1 MIEKERYQ
9 ELLDIGYTET
19 QIKKILE
26 KDELTKE
33 LYERLI
39 EEKETS
45 TTKDKTGHIKFKNVN
60 HQERAEKFGR
70 VSDGDTTEYLNI
82 ALKYFNY
89 RCALSGEIF
98 ESFGKV
104 NNTKAKSNLSAEH
117 IVPLCQGG
125 DDIAPNLV
133 PSVLQ
138 YNISKNGYNL
148 LDWWKKQK
156 DNSGKELYSPY
167 RLLKI
172 VNFMMKSIEARK
184 QGLNIKQYEKVI
196 LIPNEIDKILKEIEK
211 QDKEIQ
217 ENEKRKLISDTK
229 TTTQIDED
237 GKKILQ
243 IIPELEGNIPKQS
256 EQQQKERYEE
266 IRMMDIF
273 LTDAIITLK
282 ENKELEQYDT
292 ITKQLDEMYK
302 NVVGAIPFEVEVRN
316 KILSILEDFG
326 IEENKC
332 TVANELLR
340 NTNILKEL
348 KSKGNNESSINDID
362 NYLNEQIGSL
372 RTILT
377 EEQIQIGI
385 SNIPEILYNKETRNK
400 IEFYITKRPNHLDEY
415 LKGNNTAIDEL
426 IDVLI
431 VLKQNGVKL
440 SNIRQTSKIK
450 DLIKN
455 KKNARDILEELSF
468 ISSDIKDNWP
478 IGRNLNN
485 QKNRNIENIIKEINK
500 VKIELTEEERKV
512 ILENESNQNRS
523 ERKTKE
529 FVEVL
534 KILKENNI
542 DLSNIKQTSKIKDL
556 IENKENFDEI
566 IKNLSKVSKDLNE
579 EWPIGQRLS
588 TQKNNNIQLNEEIKN
603 VQIEL
608 TEKERTVI
616 LEIENMQ
623 EKSIR
628 KTKEFVQ
635 IIKVLKENSIDILNI
650 SARTTKLGD
659 LIKNT
664 DDANTI
670 LEKLLE
676 ISEDLNE
683 DWPIGQRLRT
693 QKKNIIQLKKEI
705 ENANI
710 ELTEYE
716 RKVILENENN
726 QEKSDRKTKEFVQIL
741 KVLKEN
747 SINLADIKIVRSNL
761 RDLLKDKKNAEQILE
776 NLSQISID
784 IKKKKEE
791 WPIGKR
797 LDTKKQ
803 TSENLKN
810 LTKEIED
817 ANIQLTQE
825 ERRVILQ
832 IENKQNRSKRK
843 TKEFVQ
849 ILTILK
855 ENNIDLSNIRQTSKV
870 KDLIEN
876 ERNSDEILEKL
887 SQVSK
892 DLNEEWPIGQRL
904 RTQKKN
910 NIQFIEEIK
919 NAKIELTEKEKK
931 VIFESENNQ
940 DRSERKTKEF
950 VEILKILKSNGISLD
965 IKMGNNPSK
974 INDLLKEQPDA
985 KKSKIITELKTVSED
1000 IEGNWLIGVR
1010 LNTQRNNNIDKLEE
1024 EIKTLI
1030 LDGTQFTE
1038 SEIHIL
1044 FDKRKDNIKDTLRSD
1059 EIIIL
1064 MKKIVSKQKQQE
1076 LLKENK
1082 EVNDEFTR
1090 TIKFTE
1096 HNLKYDEIEK

>member
-256 EQQQKERYEE
+256 EQQQKEIYEE

-415 LKGNNTAIDEL
+415 LKGNNFVVDEFID
-426 IDVLI
+426 
-431 VLKQNGVKL
+431 
-440 SNIRQTSKIK
+440 T
-450 DLIKN
+450 
-455 KKNARDILEELSF
+455 
-468 ISSDIKDNWP
+468 
-478 IGRNLNN
+478 
-485 QKNRNIENIIKEINK
+485 IIKLQEIK
-500 VKIELTEEERKV
+500 VDTTKLVSRDTIKSLAEKSGITEKQLIEVGLNPEDNIGVSKTGIVQAHNGNGTYKPPTQEQVEE
-512 ILENESNQNRS
+512 
-523 ERKTKE
+523 
-529 FVEVL
+529 L
-534 KILKENNI
+534 KILGISLEEKDIVQEFIDTINTLQEIKVDTTKLVSRDTIKSLAEKSGITEKQLIEAGLKPENNI
-542 DLSNIKQTSKIKDL
+542 GTNKSSIVQAYRGNGSCKPPTQEQVEELKTLGISLEKIERDFVQEFIYTISKLQEIGVDITKFFQTDTVKSLADKSGITEKQLIDAGLNPEDNIGRSKNRITLAYRGKGSYKPPTQEQVEELKILGITLEEKDTVQEFIDTINTLQKIGVDITRLTTIDTIKSLVEKSGITEKQL
-556 IENKENFDEI
+556 IEAE
-566 IKNLSKVSKDLNE
+566 LN
-579 EWPIGQRLS
+579 PSDKIG
-588 TQKNNNIQLNEEIKN
+588 
-603 VQIEL
+603 
-608 TEKERTVI
+608 
-616 LEIENMQ
+616 
-623 EKSIR
+623 
-628 KTKEFVQ
+628 KTK
-635 IIKVLKENSIDILNI
+635 KNI
-650 SARTTKLGD
+650 SQAYRGKGNCKPPTQEQVEKLKILGISLEEKDTVQEFIDTVNKLQEIGVDTTKLINTDTIKSLAEKSGITEKK
-659 LIKNT
+659 LIEVGLNPRNNIGTSKNT
-664 DDANTI
+664 IIKSYRGKIKCKPPTQEQVEELKKLGI
-670 LEKLLE
+670 LLE
-676 ISEDLNE
+676 EKDTVQEFIEKIKKLQGIGVDTTRLKTTDTIKSLAEKSGITEKQLIEVDLNPK
-683 DWPIGQRLRT
+683 DNIGGSKCSIAKSHRGTGQSKPPT
-693 QKKNIIQLKKEI
+693 QKQVEELK
-705 ENANI
+705 
-710 ELTEYE
+710 
-716 RKVILENENN
+716 ILGI
-726 QEKSDRKTKEFVQIL
+726 S
-741 KVLKEN
+741 
-747 SINLADIKIVRSNL
+747 
-761 RDLLKDKKNAEQILE
+761 LE
-776 NLSQISID
+776 
-784 IKKKKEE
+784 
-791 WPIGKR
+791 
-797 LDTKKQ
+797 
-803 TSENLKN
+803 
-810 LTKEIED
+810 
-817 ANIQLTQE
+817 
-825 ERRVILQ
+825 
-832 IENKQNRSKRK
+832 
-843 TKEFVQ
+843 
-849 ILTILK
+849 
-855 ENNIDLSNIRQTSKV
+855 SKV
-870 KDLIEN
+870 K
-876 ERNSDEILEKL
+876 
-887 SQVSK
+887 
-892 DLNEEWPIGQRL
+892 
-904 RTQKKN
+904 
-910 NIQFIEEIK
+910 
-919 NAKIELTEKEKK
+919 
-931 VIFESENNQ
+931 
-940 DRSERKTKEF
+940 
-950 VEILKILKSNGISLD
+950 
-965 IKMGNNPSK
+965 
-974 INDLLKEQPDA
+974 
-985 KKSKIITELKTVSED
+985 KSKFKKTIIE
-1000 IEGNWLIGVR
+1000 
-1010 LNTQRNNNIDKLEE
+1010 
-1024 EIKTLI
+1024 
-1030 LDGTQFTE
+1030 
-1038 SEIHIL
+1038 
-1044 FDKRKDNIKDTLRSD
+1044 
-1059 EIIIL
+1059 
-1064 MKKIVSKQKQQE
+1064 QKERQ
-1076 LLKENK
+1076 LLGENK
-1082 EVNDEFTR
+1082 EVKDEFEQ
-1090 TIKFTE
+1090 TIRFTE

>member
-1 MIEKERYQ
+1 MDDIEDKVNEQ
-9 ELLDIGYTET
+9 IITEVEEST
-19 QIKKILE
+19 KKDS
-26 KDELTKE
+26 K
-33 LYERLI
+33 
-39 EEKETS
+39 
-45 TTKDKTGHIKFKNVN
+45 GNIKFE
-60 HQERAEKFGR
+60 HIDHHERANKFGR
-70 VSDGDTTEYLNI
+70 YSDGETKDFLNTALEY
-82 ALKYFNY
+82 FGY

-98 ESFGKV
+98 ESFGSEKV
-104 NNTKAKSNLSAEH
+104 QNSAAKSNLSAEH

-125 DDIAPNLV
+125 DDIFPNLV

-138 YNISKNGYNL
+138 YNVSKNGYNL
-148 LDWWKKQK
+148 LDWWTKQK
-156 DNSGKELYSPY
+156 DNEGKPLYSPY
-167 RLLKI
+167 RLIKI
-172 VNFMMKSIEARK
+172 VNYMLKSEQLRK
-184 QGLNIKQYEKVI
+184 EYGQEIDKKTYKKGI
-196 LIPNEIDKILKEIEK
+196 LTPNEIDEFLKIIEQQDEIEE
-211 QDKEIQ
+211 D
-217 ENEKRKLISDTK
+217 NSKRKIKSSVITSTETK
-229 TTTQIDED
+229 D
-237 GKKILQ
+237 GKKFLTQ
-243 IIPELEGNIPKQS
+243 IPTMEGNIPKQS
-256 EQQQKERYEE
+256 EQERELDE
-266 IRMMDIF
+266 SIHMMDIF
-273 LTDAIITLK
+273 LVDAISMLK
-282 ENKELEQYDT
+282 KDAEISNINIKDANGNEVLLTRKLEGMFEHVKGT
-292 ITKQLDEMYK
+292 
-302 NVVGAIPFEVEVRN
+302 IPFEIEIRN
-316 KILSILEDFG
+316 MILDQLKDLG
-326 IEENKC
+326 TEENLY
-332 TVANELLR
+332 TVANDLLH
-340 NTNILKEL
+340 NTEILKN
-348 KSKGNNESSINDID
+348 SKQNVEKADEFIAKYFTSKEKQLIEEYRLS
-362 NYLNEQIGSL
+362 EQQVKIA
-372 RTILT
+372 IAH
-377 EEQIQIGI
+377 
-385 SNIPEILYNKETRNK
+385 IPNILYNKMQTNK
-400 IEFYITKRPNHLDEY
+400 IKFYKQNRITHLEDY

-628 KTKEFVQ
+628 KTKEFVR

-747 SINLADIKIVRSNL
+747 SINLADIKIGRSNL

>member
-1 MIEKERYQ
+1 M
-9 ELLDIGYTET
+9 
-19 QIKKILE
+19 
-26 KDELTKE
+26 
-33 LYERLI
+33 
-39 EEKETS
+39 
-45 TTKDKTGHIKFKNVN
+45 
-60 HQERAEKFGR
+60 
-70 VSDGDTTEYLNI
+70 
-82 ALKYFNY
+82 
-89 RCALSGEIF
+89 
-98 ESFGKV
+98 
-104 NNTKAKSNLSAEH
+104 
-117 IVPLCQGG
+117 
-125 DDIAPNLV
+125 
-133 PSVLQ
+133 
-138 YNISKNGYNL
+138 
-148 LDWWKKQK
+148 
-156 DNSGKELYSPY
+156 
-167 RLLKI
+167 
-172 VNFMMKSIEARK
+172 
-184 QGLNIKQYEKVI
+184 
-196 LIPNEIDKILKEIEK
+196 
-211 QDKEIQ
+211 
-217 ENEKRKLISDTK
+217 
-229 TTTQIDED
+229 
-237 GKKILQ
+237 
-243 IIPELEGNIPKQS
+243 
-256 EQQQKERYEE
+256 
-266 IRMMDIF
+266 
-273 LTDAIITLK
+273 
-282 ENKELEQYDT
+282 
-292 ITKQLDEMYK
+292 
-302 NVVGAIPFEVEVRN
+302 
-316 KILSILEDFG
+316 
-326 IEENKC
+326 
-332 TVANELLR
+332 
-340 NTNILKEL
+340 
-348 KSKGNNESSINDID
+348 
-362 NYLNEQIGSL
+362 
-372 RTILT
+372 
-377 EEQIQIGI
+377 
-385 SNIPEILYNKETRNK
+385 
-400 IEFYITKRPNHLDEY
+400 
-415 LKGNNTAIDEL
+415 
-426 IDVLI
+426 
-431 VLKQNGVKL
+431 
-440 SNIRQTSKIK
+440 
-450 DLIKN
+450 
-455 KKNARDILEELSF
+455 
-468 ISSDIKDNWP
+468 
-478 IGRNLNN
+478 
-485 QKNRNIENIIKEINK
+485 
-500 VKIELTEEERKV
+500 
-512 ILENESNQNRS
+512 
-523 ERKTKE
+523 
-529 FVEVL
+529 

-747 SINLADIKIVRSNL
+747 SINLADIKIGRSNL

-791 WPIGKR
+791 WPIGKI

-817 ANIQLTQE
+817 ANIELTQE

>member
-1 MIEKERYQ
+1 
-9 ELLDIGYTET
+9 
-19 QIKKILE
+19 
-26 KDELTKE
+26 
-33 LYERLI
+33 
-39 EEKETS
+39 
-45 TTKDKTGHIKFKNVN
+45 
-60 HQERAEKFGR
+60 
-70 VSDGDTTEYLNI
+70 
-82 ALKYFNY
+82 
-89 RCALSGEIF
+89 
-98 ESFGKV
+98 
-104 NNTKAKSNLSAEH
+104 
-117 IVPLCQGG
+117 
-125 DDIAPNLV
+125 
-133 PSVLQ
+133 
-138 YNISKNGYNL
+138 
-148 LDWWKKQK
+148 
-156 DNSGKELYSPY
+156 
-167 RLLKI
+167 
-172 VNFMMKSIEARK
+172 
-184 QGLNIKQYEKVI
+184 
-196 LIPNEIDKILKEIEK
+196 
-211 QDKEIQ
+211 
-217 ENEKRKLISDTK
+217 
-229 TTTQIDED
+229 
-237 GKKILQ
+237 
-243 IIPELEGNIPKQS
+243 
-256 EQQQKERYEE
+256 
-266 IRMMDIF
+266 
-273 LTDAIITLK
+273 
-282 ENKELEQYDT
+282 
-292 ITKQLDEMYK
+292 
-302 NVVGAIPFEVEVRN
+302 
-316 KILSILEDFG
+316 
-326 IEENKC
+326 
-332 TVANELLR
+332 
-340 NTNILKEL
+340 
-348 KSKGNNESSINDID
+348 
-362 NYLNEQIGSL
+362 
-372 RTILT
+372 
-377 EEQIQIGI
+377 
-385 SNIPEILYNKETRNK
+385 
-400 IEFYITKRPNHLDEY
+400 
-415 LKGNNTAIDEL
+415 
-426 IDVLI
+426 
-431 VLKQNGVKL
+431 
-440 SNIRQTSKIK
+440 
-450 DLIKN
+450 
-455 KKNARDILEELSF
+455 
-468 ISSDIKDNWP
+468 
-478 IGRNLNN
+478 
-485 QKNRNIENIIKEINK
+485 
-500 VKIELTEEERKV
+500 
-512 ILENESNQNRS
+512 
-523 ERKTKE
+523 
-529 FVEVL
+529 
-534 KILKENNI
+534 
-542 DLSNIKQTSKIKDL
+542 
-556 IENKENFDEI
+556 
-566 IKNLSKVSKDLNE
+566 
-579 EWPIGQRLS
+579 
-588 TQKNNNIQLNEEIKN
+588 
-603 VQIEL
+603 
-608 TEKERTVI
+608 
-616 LEIENMQ
+616 MQ

-747 SINLADIKIVRSNL
+747 SINLADIKIGRSNL

-817 ANIQLTQE
+817 ANIELTQE